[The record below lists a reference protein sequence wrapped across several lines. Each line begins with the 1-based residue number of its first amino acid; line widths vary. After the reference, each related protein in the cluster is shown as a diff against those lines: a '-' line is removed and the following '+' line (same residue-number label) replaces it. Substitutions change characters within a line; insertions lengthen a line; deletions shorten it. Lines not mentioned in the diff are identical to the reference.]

1 MTNIPDDVLKS
12 EYMDDAIRAANAL
25 RLELGRKV
33 PGPLT
38 VAPHVALK
46 GGVVSVHMAHTQAS
60 HLAHIVHE
68 YKPTEPV
75 EKDPRVQHHPIL
87 INQVRDITKPE
98 DNFHSREL
106 TGKVLVACGC
116 GVDYGWTDRSE
127 WPEERLRK
135 FYEEHTY
142 YVESASII

>member
-1 MTNIPDDVLKS
+1 MTEIPDEETKLQ
-12 EYMDDAIRAANAL
+12 YMDDAIRAANEL
-25 RLELGRKV
+25 RVELGRKV

-46 GGVVSVHMAHTQAS
+46 GGVVSVHMAHTQAE
-60 HLAHIVHE
+60 HLADIVRK
-68 YKPTEPV
+68 YRPIEPV

-98 DNFHSREL
+98 DSFRSREL
-106 TGKVLVACGC
+106 TGKVMVACGC

-135 FYEEHTY
+135 FYEDHTDF
-142 YVESASII
+142 VGSASII